1 MPTSSPDM
9 ATPAPA
15 PLPAPAWYD
24 EFSSSL
30 LYARHLVLTGNI
42 RDLFPVG
49 SGQEPAF
56 VDMAGALARLLA
68 REGGQGPRIIR
79 FDPVSGLHPDR
90 AAGGEGDV
98 AAPLQTPREWVDG
111 PEAAMEELVET
122 YARLQ
127 AETGHAVLLVVD
139 YASHIAPGNPAARDE
154 FFVRIDQIGRA
165 SPDKDGPGRV
175 LTVWLAD
182 RIGDLPEWFT
192 IGNSQLREIHVD
204 MPDLEQ
210 RYRYAEGLC
219 RRLEITS
226 RSNEVGH
233 DWGLQQFALECDGE
247 PLVAMRA
254 IAAIAKAEAV
264 PLNRISDAI
273 RIYRTGLRR
282 NPWGSQ
288 VLADRV
294 RQGRNLLGRRIK
306 GQDHAIERTI
316 DILSRSLIGLS
327 GAQSGSRH
335 SKPRGVMFYAGP
347 TGVGKTE
354 LAKAVTELLFG
365 DDTACHRFDMSEF
378 MQEDSV
384 TRLIGAPP
392 GHPGHESGGELV
404 NAALHRPFSVFLFD
418 EVEKAHPRILDI
430 FLQIIDEGR
439 LTDARGATAHFSE
452 SLIIFTSNIGVMKRS
467 SETNLGMNV
476 LPSDSHEELEEKIQ
490 SAIRSHF
497 RITLQR
503 PELLNRIGP
512 NIIVFDFLS
521 AEAAVQI
528 FHAIL
533 ERVLEA
539 VRIERG
545 ITVTV
550 LPEVVEQLRFLCIED
565 YFEGGRGIGN
575 RFERYFV
582 NPLSREIFDGALTT
596 DFEVVGLKLANGRS
610 HLSIRAMPRA

>member
-1 MPTSSPDM
+1 MATSSTKTS
-9 ATPAPA
+9 AQ
-15 PLPAPAWYD
+15 PAPAWFD
-24 EFSSSL
+24 EFASGA

-42 RDLFPVG
+42 RDLFAVKDG
-49 SGQEPAF
+49 ADLSF
-56 VDMAGALARLLA
+56 VDLAAAISTLLND
-68 REGGQGPRIIR
+68 EQKGGHRIVR
-79 FDPVSGLHPDR
+79 FDAVSGFHPGPPGTGSPQNPVPQQK
-90 AAGGEGDV
+90 AQG
-98 AAPLQTPREWVDG
+98 WVDG
-111 PEAAMEELVET
+111 PEAAMEDLVET

-127 AETGHAVLLVVD
+127 SEPGPPVLLIVD
-139 YASHIAPGNPAARDE
+139 YASHIAPGDLAARDE

-165 SPDKDGPGRV
+165 SPAEDNTGRL

-192 IGNSQLREIHVD
+192 IGNSQLREVHVD

-210 RYRYAEGLC
+210 RYRFADRLC
-219 RRLEITS
+219 QMMQITS
-226 RSNEVGH
+226 LSNEVSR

-254 IAAIAKAEAV
+254 IAAIAKAEHI
-264 PLNRISDAI
+264 PLDRISDAI
-273 RIYRTGLRR
+273 RIFRTGLRR

-294 RQGRNLLGRRIK
+294 RHGHTLLGRRIK

-316 DILSRSLIGLS
+316 DILSRSLVGLS

-354 LAKAVTELLFG
+354 LAKSVTELLFG
-365 DDTACHRFDMSEF
+365 DETACHRFDMSEF

-392 GHPGHESGGELV
+392 GHPGHEAGGELV

-490 SAIRSHF
+490 TAIRNHF

-533 ERVLEA
+533 GRVLEA

-550 LPEVVEQLRFLCIED
+550 LPEVIEQLRFLCIED

-582 NPLSREIFDGALTT
+582 NPLSREIFDHDLSR
-596 DFEVVGLKLANGRS
+596 DFEVVGLKVVDGRS
-610 HLSIRAMPRA
+610 HLSIGGSAQA